1 MRDTQIIA
9 KTLQKT
15 VDLYV
20 LRWEVLP
27 VPSER
32 KTPIGLRLEPE
43 VMKVLAKAAQAAGV
57 SKTKI
62 IEECVSRYAGLYVKE
77 SLEER
82 QKIFARYLQSSS
94 PNKKKPSPRG

>member
-1 MRDTQIIA
+1 MHQ
-9 KTLQKT
+9 TLTETLKKQLT
-15 VDLYV
+15 CMYEGHRIQL
-20 LRWEVLP
+20 

-43 VMKVLAKAAQAAGV
+43 VMAVLTKAAQAAGV

-62 IEECVSRYAGLYVKE
+62 IEECVSRYASMFVEE

-82 QKIFARYLQSSS
+82 KKLFADYLRSSELH
-94 PNKKKPSPRG
+94 KKKRSPRG